1 MAGKCQTMKG
11 GGFIQKQITMFYS
24 WQSDLPNNKNRN
36 LIQSSIDMAVKN
48 LNKSAIAI
56 SADRDTA
63 GKLGTPDIVETIFR
77 KIDEADM
84 FIADISIINP
94 NAKTRRTPNPNVL
107 LELGYAAKS
116 LGWDRIIC
124 FINFEYGTHEDLPF
138 DLRTRRIIPYSV
150 ARIEK
155 SQVRRN
161 IASIIESTVKKLL
174 GDNML
179 PAQNDEIKSNRRL
192 LSSLLKRGIERAWDS
207 YYQAE
212 MDLIDDYT
220 ERNNFVAITNTHFE
234 MIETI
239 RQCLNQEQ
247 YFLLHEMF
255 DLFQKMK
262 SGTEDRYGWE
272 YARIFIERY
281 LEPLYLEYFPL
292 MDRVNLENTLTEEA
306 LDLYNALLDNT
317 EKSVYTASRYSGKG
331 KLIFHSDRNY
341 QKAYDKEGNLLCK
354 LEMDDFGLITGW
366 KKTDKYIGEYKNGC
380 RHGNGIEY
388 DYDVNID
395 YEMFKKR
402 EGRWHNDKFIE
413 GKVNDVII
421 YKDEDNEYSWE
432 SDEQGLPQTKAW
444 MHLRDMLQNE
454 SPANCRN
461 YYFADMTLLN
471 DEYEIVD
478 DTLKPICSQLGGA
491 IDMYCYECEFE

>member
-150 ARIEK
+150 AGIEK

-192 LSSLLKRGIERAWDS
+192 LSSLLKRG
-207 YYQAE
+207 
-212 MDLIDDYT
+212 
-220 ERNNFVAITNTHFE
+220 
-234 MIETI
+234 
-239 RQCLNQEQ
+239 
-247 YFLLHEMF
+247 
-255 DLFQKMK
+255 
-262 SGTEDRYGWE
+262 
-272 YARIFIERY
+272 
-281 LEPLYLEYFPL
+281 
-292 MDRVNLENTLTEEA
+292 
-306 LDLYNALLDNT
+306 
-317 EKSVYTASRYSGKG
+317 
-331 KLIFHSDRNY
+331 
-341 QKAYDKEGNLLCK
+341 
-354 LEMDDFGLITGW
+354 
-366 KKTDKYIGEYKNGC
+366 
-380 RHGNGIEY
+380 
-388 DYDVNID
+388 
-395 YEMFKKR
+395 
-402 EGRWHNDKFIE
+402 
-413 GKVNDVII
+413 
-421 YKDEDNEYSWE
+421 
-432 SDEQGLPQTKAW
+432 
-444 MHLRDMLQNE
+444 
-454 SPANCRN
+454 
-461 YYFADMTLLN
+461 
-471 DEYEIVD
+471 
-478 DTLKPICSQLGGA
+478 
-491 IDMYCYECEFE
+491 